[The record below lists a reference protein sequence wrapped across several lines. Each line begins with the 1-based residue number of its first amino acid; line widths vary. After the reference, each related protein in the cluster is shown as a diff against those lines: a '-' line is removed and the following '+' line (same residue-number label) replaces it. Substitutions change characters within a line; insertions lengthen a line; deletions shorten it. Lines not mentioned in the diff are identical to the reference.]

1 MADEELS
8 PAQKLALGSNFILNS
23 PPAQV
28 HVVVDGERAAPVFH
42 LIKLSAACPNGLPC
56 LRSLPPALYNRC

>member
-8 PAQKLALGSNFILNS
+8 SAQKLAIGANFVLNS

-28 HVVVDGERAAPVFH
+28 NVVMEGV
-42 LIKLSAACPNGLPC
+42 
-56 LRSLPPALYNRC
+56 PALYFSPNASRTKAIPLSEERCRR

>member
-8 PAQKLALGSNFILNS
+8 SAQKLAIGANFVLNS

-28 HVVVDGERAAPVFH
+28 NVVMEGALRFFFAKSANCSTRASLTNSSTQSSH
-42 LIKLSAACPNGLPC
+42 SA
-56 LRSLPPALYNRC
+56 